1 MRLTAYRLADSAPA
15 LRPAPAAREWMDLTD
30 QRYAYRCLP
39 LTIANSHGW
48 ELLAPHTVDISWTGG
63 KFATDISIVPA
74 GQPADFA
81 MSHFGHGIL
90 TLRTGYLFETEASY
104 NLYVTGP
111 INRAKDGLIPLTGI
125 VETDWLPYPF
135 TMNWRFTTPGGRVRF
150 EEGEPFCHIFP
161 VPRGLVENV
170 EPRIISIHDAP
181 ELKARV
187 NEWIGSRERFNAE
200 ARIEGTEAHK
210 QGWQK
215 NYARGRL
222 PNGDPAVAD
231 HQTKLNVR
239 PFVVAARPG
248 DDTAQDP
255 PIGG

>member
-1 MRLTAYRLADSAPA
+1 MRLTAYTLGETAPV
-15 LRPAPAAREWMDLTD
+15 LRPAPPSRDWMDLTD

-48 ELLAPHTVDISWTGG
+48 ELLAPHTVDVYWGGG
-63 KFATDISIVPA
+63 KFAADIRIVPA
-74 GQPADFA
+74 DKPADFA
-81 MSHFGHGIL
+81 MSHFGHGVL
-90 TLRTGYLFETEASY
+90 TLRTGYLFQTEPAH

-111 INRAKDGLIPLTGI
+111 VNRMKDGCFPLSAI

-135 TMNWRFTTPGGRVRF
+135 TMNWRFTAPGGHVRF

-161 VPRGLVENV
+161 VRRALIEEVTPQVM
-170 EPRIISIHDAP
+170 SIHDAP

-187 NEWIGSRERFNAE
+187 KEWIDSREQFNADAKVEGSE
-200 ARIEGTEAHK
+200 AQK

-222 PNGDPAVAD
+222 PNGAPATED
-231 HQTKLNVR
+231 HQTKLIVR
-239 PFVVAARPG
+239 PFAPAEPANDGPGAA
-248 DDTAQDP
+248 
-255 PIGG
+255 